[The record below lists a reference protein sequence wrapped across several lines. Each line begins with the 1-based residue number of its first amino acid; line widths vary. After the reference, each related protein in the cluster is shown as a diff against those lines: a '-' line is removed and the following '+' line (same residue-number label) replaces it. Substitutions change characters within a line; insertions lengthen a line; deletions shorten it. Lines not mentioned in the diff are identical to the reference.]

1 MYHYVTTYVRI
12 IHTYICIC
20 IRMHICTYTRLDV
33 YWYTLVSSHTLG
45 AEVKV
50 LGSSGVTHLIV
61 ANELDTEDV
70 PIVSPRV
77 SVVKVQ
83 VRRMYTFLSVER
95 SEIIGIIH
103 QLVRIPF
110 SNSLYLCTVHMYAL
124 LLHTCSQ
131 ISTICTYV
139 CMDICT

>member
-1 MYHYVTTYVRI
+1 MHTYVH
-12 IHTYICIC
+12 IH
-20 IRMHICTYTRLDV
+20 IRKCLDV

-83 VRRMYTFLSVER
+83 VRGMCTFLSVDKN
-95 SEIIGIIH
+95 EIIGIIPT
-103 QLVRIPF
+103 LVPLPF
-110 SNSLYLCTVHMYAL
+110 
-124 LLHTCSQ
+124 
-131 ISTICTYV
+131 
-139 CMDICT
+139 